1 MGNLLLPG
9 DTAECYPGKRRK
21 LSGLQLRGEM
31 AEIEDTLKRI
41 EFTQGVTGTIVVN
54 SQGIPIRTTFDNV
67 STARYAELV
76 RPLTMLARSTVRSLD
91 PENDL
96 TFLRIRSKKDEIMI
110 GLDNDFLVIVIQERP
125 GVNNTANRFGTF
137 K

>member
-1 MGNLLLPG
+1 
-9 DTAECYPGKRRK
+9 
-21 LSGLQLRGEM
+21 M